1 MKKSDTIYFDN
12 NATTLICA
20 PAKKTYIEWLSCYNA
35 SSNSRLAKPIKT
47 VISKAT
53 DILLDHCN
61 ISTATHTAIFT
72 SGATESNCFII
83 RACVKAYKKK
93 LIEKNSTMKPHIICS
108 ALEHHSSIECLKDL
122 EETGDVDV
130 SYIIPTIYGNVL
142 PEDVEKAIKPNTC
155 LITIMFA
162 NNEIPVINDI
172 KSIGKIAHKNN
183 IPMHSDCVQVFGKYK
198 INVPENNI
206 DALSLSAHKFYGP
219 KGIGALIIN
228 NNLIEGYGL
237 TAEINGSQQN
247 GLRGGTENV
256 AGIASLIT
264 ALKQSF
270 INRAPKNKK
279 LYNLRNYLLS
289 RLKEN
294 YKFGDFLS
302 YVNNTD
308 VESREILEIV
318 SLGPP
323 DEEKDFIL
331 INTVLISIIKNKG
344 RPFCNVLLKNFLDD
358 KNCVVSIGSACLTN
372 NESSSHVLSSIGAPS
387 IIKRG
392 VIRISFGDN
401 NTISEIDKFIKLF
414 KLGIEKQFVDVKKEM
429 LEKPKNEKVHEKTD
443 EKEIII
449 EK

>member
-1 MKKSDTIYFDN
+1 
-12 NATTLICA
+12 
-20 PAKKTYIEWLSCYNA
+20 
-35 SSNSRLAKPIKT
+35 
-47 VISKAT
+47 
-53 DILLDHCN
+53 
-61 ISTATHTAIFT
+61 
-72 SGATESNCFII
+72 
-83 RACVKAYKKK
+83 
-93 LIEKNSTMKPHIICS
+93 
-108 ALEHHSSIECLKDL
+108 
-122 EETGDVDV
+122 
-130 SYIIPTIYGNVL
+130 
-142 PEDVEKAIKPNTC
+142 
-155 LITIMFA
+155 
-162 NNEIPVINDI
+162 
-172 KSIGKIAHKNN
+172 
-183 IPMHSDCVQVFGKYK
+183 
-198 INVPENNI
+198 
-206 DALSLSAHKFYGP
+206 
-219 KGIGALIIN
+219 
-228 NNLIEGYGL
+228 
-237 TAEINGSQQN
+237 
-247 GLRGGTENV
+247 
-256 AGIASLIT
+256 
-264 ALKQSF
+264 
-270 INRAPKNKK
+270 
-279 LYNLRNYLLS
+279 LS